1 MTNCSCD
8 SFFVNF
14 SNKARLNILLLLKNR
29 ACDVTTIS
37 KQLKIEQSLVSHNMR
52 KLLSCNLVQ
61 VKRRGK
67 NKVYSLNRK
76 IALPILNIYEKN
88 ILRNCCS
95 GCKVKKWTSW

>member
-14 SNKARLNILLLLKNR
+14 SNKARLNIMLLLKTR

-37 KQLKIEQSLVSHNMR
+37 RNLKIEQSLVSHNMT

-61 VKRRGK
+61 SKREGK
-67 NKVYSLNRK
+67 TKIYSLNK
-76 IALPILNIYEKN
+76 KVALPILDIYEKN
-88 ILRNCCS
+88 IC
-95 GCKVKKWTSW
+95 